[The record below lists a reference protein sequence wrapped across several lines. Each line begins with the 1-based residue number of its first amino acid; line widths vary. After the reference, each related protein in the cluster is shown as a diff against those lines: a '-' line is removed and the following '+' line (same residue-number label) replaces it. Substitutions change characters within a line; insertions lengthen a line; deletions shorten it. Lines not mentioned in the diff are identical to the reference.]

1 MTWAPGYREWAPPN
15 ALSPALACLWVRVVP
30 SKGAPPTL
38 VLPDACVDL
47 IWQQDRGAYVAGP
60 DTGPALTSLPQGMV
74 LLGARFRPGAGG
86 PALGIALNE
95 LLNRRI
101 DLSDLRPD
109 LARQFPA
116 TLTPKDAL
124 RQVAATTA
132 RLIAE
137 GPPDVL
143 VCQASGRL
151 AQPQTRVEVL
161 AREHGLSE
169 RQFRRRFQAT
179 VGYGPKTLQ
188 RVLRFRRFL
197 AYIDAEL
204 VEADFARVALDFG
217 YSDQPHLTRECT
229 RFSGLP
235 PAALGRVRGGGRQLR
250 SPTPPSQRSRG

>member
-60 DTGPALTSLPQGMV
+60 DTGPAPTSLPPGMILV
-74 LLGARFRPGAGG
+74 GARFRPGAGG

-124 RQVAATTA
+124 RRVAATTA

-188 RVLRFRRFL
+188 RVLRFQRFL
-197 AYIDAEL
+197 AYIDAEP
-204 VEADFARVALDFG
+204 VEADIARVALDFG

-235 PAALGRVRGGGRQLR
+235 PAALGRVRGCGRQLR
-250 SPTPPSQRSRG
+250 SPTPPSHRSRG